1 MSLFFILHL
10 FTPDKE
16 VEGRD
21 GEGEFLKIDA
31 AACDEKCDVIGGNS
45 DDEADNSWQSGEE
58 TKGTEKEEE
67 EGEVLKGTEEEEEE
81 EEGEVVLK
89 GTEEEE
95 EEEENEDEEGV
106 LKGTE
111 EEEGVLKGTEEEE
124 EEEEEV
130 VRHKTK
136 L

>member
-1 MSLFFILHL
+1 M
-10 FTPDKE
+10 
-16 VEGRD
+16 
-21 GEGEFLKIDA
+21 
-31 AACDEKCDVIGGNS
+31 IGGNS

-67 EGEVLKGTEEEEEE
+67 GEGLLKGTEEEEEE
-81 EEGEVVLK
+81 EEVVK
-89 GTEEEE
+89 GTEEEGV
-95 EEEENEDEEGV
+95 GV

-111 EEEGVLKGTEEEE
+111 EEEE